1 VKGAVN
7 LTMRPPDTLPM
18 NMHHASLLLLL
29 FLSVAIES
37 PRK

>member
-1 VKGAVN
+1 MKGAVN
-7 LTMRPPDTLPM
+7 LTMRRPDTLPT

-29 FLSVAIES
+29 FLLVAIES

>member
-1 VKGAVN
+1 VKGAIY
-7 LTMRPPDTLPM
+7 LRMRPSGTLPT
-18 NMHHASLLLLL
+18 NMHHARLLLLL